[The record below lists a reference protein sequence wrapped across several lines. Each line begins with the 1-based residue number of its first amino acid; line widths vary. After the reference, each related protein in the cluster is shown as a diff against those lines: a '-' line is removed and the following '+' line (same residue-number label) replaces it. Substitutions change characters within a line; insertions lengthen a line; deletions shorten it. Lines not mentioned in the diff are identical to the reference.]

1 MDYLMYNELAGWSH
15 SKSCS
20 QWLDIKVENSDEQCS
35 SGLVLK
41 LALFDI
47 LVSDMDCGIKCIL
60 SEFADDTELCAVV
73 NMLERRSILG
83 GVSSIT
89 D

>member
-1 MDYLMYNELAGWSH
+1 MNTELAGWSH

-20 QWLDIKVENSDEQCS
+20 QWLDIKVENSDEWCS
-35 SGLVLK
+35 SRLVLK
-41 LALFDI
+41 LELFNI
-47 LVSDMDCGIKCIL
+47 LISDMDSGIKCIL

-73 NMLERRSILG
+73 NMLKKRSVLG
-83 GVSSIT
+83 GVNSIT